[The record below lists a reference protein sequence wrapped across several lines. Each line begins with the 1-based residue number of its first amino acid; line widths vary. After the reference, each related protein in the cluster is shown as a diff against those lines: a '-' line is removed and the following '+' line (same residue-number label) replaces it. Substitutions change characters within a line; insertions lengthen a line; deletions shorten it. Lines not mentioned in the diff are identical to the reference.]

1 MHCNA
6 MFTYFHKV
14 VLSAGS
20 PFFEKILKSL
30 KHPHPLV
37 YLRGVEARHME
48 SLLDFIYCGEVMVQ
62 WEELEN
68 FLKTGEELKV
78 RASQS

>member
-1 MHCNA
+1 M
-6 MFTYFHKV
+6 
-14 VLSAGS
+14 LSAGS

-30 KHPHPLV
+30 KHSHPLV

-48 SLLDFIYCGEVMVQ
+48 SLLDFIYCGEVTVQ
-62 WEELEN
+62 QEELEN
-68 FLKTGEELKV
+68 FIKTGEELKV